1 MNHIYCSI
9 WNEALGAWVAV
20 SEYAKSKGKSSNSR
34 RKLLVTG
41 LLVCTTSVWALP
53 IGNQLVTG
61 QSTVSTPSAN
71 VMQIDQASQRAAI
84 NWQGFS
90 IGQNETVN
98 IQQPNAN
105 AALLNRVVGQ
115 DTSQIQ
121 GKLNANGQVYLVN
134 PNGVIFS
141 NTAQVDVGG
150 LIATTH
156 DISNQDFISG
166 KNHFTQNGATGKVEN
181 HGTINAKDG
190 GVVALISETVTNTGT
205 INSPKGTIA
214 LTAGKTVD
222 LDFQGDGLVEVKIL
236 EAALNA
242 QIKNQGVI
250 QADGGRVVMSAKT
263 ANQLIDTVIN
273 QQGIVKAQGLSQRNG
288 EIILDGGNNGIV
300 QVSGELNTGGNAIT
314 PQSSAGGNINI
325 TGANIAVE
333 NTAKLDASGTQQGG
347 TVQIGDKQATQQVVL
362 AQGSTINSNAIENGT
377 AGKIEI
383 LANMDK
389 GQVNVAGNIN
399 ASAPKQGNGGV
410 VETSAAKV
418 NIADSANISTKAN
431 NGITGTWLIDPTDF
445 TIAASGGNMTG
456 TALSKNLASAN
467 IDILSTVG
475 TTGINGDVNVN
486 DAVNWSANTLT
497 LDALRNININA
508 NLNGSNTAK
517 LVLKYG
523 QASTTGG
530 DSNYFINGVK
540 VNLAAGQNFSTQKG
554 TTGTLTN
561 YTVIT
566 SLGTPNSSTGKDLQG
581 MNGNFAGLYV
591 LGTDIDATATSGWNA
606 GAGFLP
612 VGSNSTP
619 FKGNFDGLGHTITG
633 LTINRATDFVGLF
646 GATSNANLRNIG
658 LSAVNIT
665 GKGNVGALVGQN
677 ANSIISNVYATGT
690 VIGSNNNVGGL
701 VGDNSGTISS
711 AYATVNT
718 TGNSNNRVGGLVG
731 NNTGM
736 ITNAY
741 ATGKVSSDNN
751 SVGGLVGDNSGT
763 INNTYATGYVTGK
776 NFVGG
781 LVGKNSGA
789 IINSFWDIQT
799 SNQPVNGVGSGTT
812 TGVTGKTTIEMMQL
826 ATFSKAGWSIAGTGD
841 SSATWR
847 IYEDRT
853 HPLLNAFL
861 IPIIMNTNIIVNT
874 PPPLGSTPPSLGG
887 STNYL
892 VLVTTG
898 SGTSFYITVPYGS
911 LLNLGTYPLIGTLPF
926 EQQDDNN
933 IMSVVI
939 VGAVNSVNQEQWLSQ
954 TSPLQRSTVFSPA
967 ILKELATDKSLLDIK
982 DDGIR
987 LPIKPHTIITL
998 SIPCSFGWHY

>member
-20 SEYAKSKGKSSNSR
+20 SEYAKSKGKSSNSCR
-34 RKLLVTG
+34 RLLVTG

-53 IGNQLVTG
+53 TGNQLMTG
-61 QSTVSTPSAN
+61 QATVSTPADN
-71 VMQIDQASQRAAI
+71 VMQIDQTSQRAAI

-90 IGQNETVN
+90 IAQNETIN
-98 IQQPNAN
+98 IHQPNAN
-105 AALLNRVVGQ
+105 AALLNRVLGQ
-115 DTSQIQ
+115 DASQIQ

-156 DISNQDFISG
+156 NISNQDFMSG

-181 HGTINAKDG
+181 HGTINTKDG
-190 GVVALISETVTNTGT
+190 GVVALIGETVTNTGM
-205 INSPKGTIA
+205 INSPKGSTA
-214 LTAGKTVD
+214 LAAGKTVD
-222 LDFQGDGLVEVKIL
+222 LDFQGDGLVAVKVS

-242 QIKNQGVI
+242 QITNQGAI
-250 QADGGRVVMSAKT
+250 QADGGRVVMTAKA

-273 QQGIVKAQGLSQRNG
+273 QQGIVKAQGLVERNG
-288 EIILDGGNNGIV
+288 EIILDGGNNGTVKI
-300 QVSGELNTGGNAIT
+300 SGELNTVGWSDART
-314 PQSSAGGNINI
+314 PASSTTSGNIQVKGKTI
-325 TGANIAVE
+325 ELT
-333 NTAKLDASGTQQGG
+333 NTANLDASGKTQGG
-347 TVQIGDKQATQQVVL
+347 TVHIGDQQTSQQITL
-362 AQGSTINSNAIENGT
+362 AQGSTINANVTENGT
-377 AGKIEI
+377 AGKVEVF
-383 LANMDK
+383 ANMNQ

-399 ASAPKQGNGGV
+399 AQAEKQGNGGF

-418 NIADSANISTKAN
+418 NIVDSANISTKAN

-445 TIAASGGNMTG
+445 TIAATGGNMTG
-456 TALSKNLASAN
+456 AALNKSLASAN
-467 IDILSTVG
+467 VDILSTTG
-475 TTGINGDVNVN
+475 TTGVNGDVNVN
-486 DAVNWSANTLT
+486 DAVSWSANTLT
-497 LDALRNININA
+497 LNALRNININA
-508 NLNGSNTAK
+508 ALNGSNTAK

-554 TTGTLTN
+554 TTGALTN
-561 YTVIT
+561 YTVLT
-566 SLGTPNSSTGKDLQG
+566 SLGAPNSNTGKDLQG
-581 MNGNFAGLYV
+581 MNGNLAGLYV
-591 LGTDIDATATSGWNA
+591 LGTDIDATATSGWNTE
-606 GAGFLP
+606 AGFLP

-646 GATSNANLRNIG
+646 GATSNASIRNIG

-677 ANSIISNVYATGT
+677 ANGGTISNAYATGT

-701 VGDNSGTISS
+701 VGDNSGSISS
-711 AYATVNT
+711 VYATVNA
-718 TGNSNNRVGGLVG
+718 TGDSNNRVGGLVG

-763 INNTYATGYVTGK
+763 INNAYATGRVTGK

-781 LVGKNSGA
+781 LVGKNSGT
-789 IINSFWDIQT
+789 INNSFWDIQT

-812 TGVTGKTTIEMMQL
+812 TGVTGKTTVEMMQL
-826 ATFSKAGWSIAGTGD
+826 ATFSKAGWSITTGD

-847 IYEDRT
+847 IYEGRN

-861 IPIIMNTNIIVNT
+861 IPIIVNTNIITNT
-874 PPPLGSTPPSLGG
+874 PTSSHGSS
-887 STNYL
+887 NYL
-892 VLVTTG
+892 VLVTTS
-898 SGTSFYITVPYGS
+898 SGTPFYITVSYGS

-926 EQQDDNN
+926 EQQDDN

-939 VGAVNSVNQEQWLSQ
+939 VGAVNSVNQEQWLLQ
-954 TSPLQRSTVFSPA
+954 TSPLQRSTVFSPT
-967 ILKELATDKSLLDIK
+967 ILKEFATTNKSLLDIK
-982 DDGIR
+982 DDDIR

-998 SIPCSFGWHY
+998 SIPCLFSRHY